1 MAKAIELVE
10 TRKGLAILETHSR
23 YDVLLHGKKVGQLYF
38 NMRGYVGTLPTSSGS
53 ELYIGERGISAYRK
67 AAAQLNREWAKA
79 GEATTNNEQSETTCH
94 V

>member
-38 NMRGYVGTLPTSSGS
+38 NMTGYTGAYLPTASGTQ
-53 ELYIGERGISAYRK
+53 LDVGERGISAYRK
-67 AAAQLNREWAKA
+67 AVAQLNKEWAKA
-79 GEATTNNEQSETTCH
+79 SQAAK
-94 V
+94 